1 MAAEAITAAE
11 EVTGSD
17 MAYRLAVFDMDGTI
31 LNTIDDLTDATNH
44 ALEACGYKAHTVDE
58 VRFFVGNGIAKLIE
72 RATPAGTSEEERE
85 KVRAAFMDYY
95 SVHSA
100 DRTGP
105 YAGITEL
112 LQGLRAAGVRTAV
125 VSNKPD
131 VAVRDLVV
139 KYFDGL
145 FDAAVGD
152 MEGQRTKPA
161 PDMCMKVFKKL
172 GMGPEGAVYIGDS
185 DTDIQTARNAGLG
198 EILVSW
204 GFRGREFLKEHGAKC
219 ICDTTDEV
227 YDIIVGKSN
236 RLPYGDENS

>member
-1 MAAEAITAAE
+1 MA
-11 EVTGSD
+11 SK
-17 MAYRLAVFDMDGTI
+17 YLLAVFDMDGTI

-44 ALEACGYKAHTVDE
+44 ALEACGYPVHTVDE
-58 VRFFVGNGIAKLIE
+58 VRFYVGNGIAKLIE
-72 RATPAGTSEEERE
+72 RATPAGTSDEMRE
-85 KVRAAFMDYY
+85 KVRAKFMDYY

-100 DRTGP
+100 DKTGP
-105 YAGITEL
+105 YDGIGEL
-112 LQGLRAAGVRTAV
+112 LKRLRAAGVKTAV

-161 PDMCMKVFKKL
+161 PDMCNKVFEKL
-172 GMGPEGAVYIGDS
+172 GMAPEDAVYIGDS
-185 DTDIQTARNAGLG
+185 DTDIQTARNAGTD

-204 GFRGREFLKEHGAKC
+204 GFRGRDFLEEHGAKC

-227 YDIIVGKSN
+227 YDIIVGN
-236 RLPYGDENS
+236 

>member
-1 MAAEAITAAE
+1 VVAAEVITAAE
-11 EVTGSD
+11 EVTDSD
-17 MAYRLAVFDMDGTI
+17 MGYKLAVFDMDGTI

-44 ALEACGYKAHTVDE
+44 ALEAFGFPTHTVDE

-72 RATPAGTSEEERE
+72 RATPQGTSPEMRE

-95 SVHSA
+95 IIHSA

-105 YAGITEL
+105 YDGITGL
-112 LQGLRAAGVRTAV
+112 LERLKAAGVKTAV

-161 PDMCMKVFKKL
+161 PDMCNKIFEKL
-172 GMGPEGAVYIGDS
+172 GTGPEDSVYIGDS
-185 DTDIQTARNAGLG
+185 DTDIQTARNSGTD

-204 GFRGREFLKEHGAKC
+204 GFRGRAFLEEHGAKR

-227 YDIIVGKSN
+227 YDSIVG
-236 RLPYGDENS
+236 

>member
-1 MAAEAITAAE
+1 MAEAAITVAAE
-11 EVTGSD
+11 VTDSD

-44 ALEACGYKAHTVDE
+44 ALAACGYPTHTVDE

-72 RATPAGTSEEERE
+72 RATPQGTSEEERA

-100 DRTGP
+100 DKTGP
-105 YAGITEL
+105 YDGIGEL
-112 LQGLRAAGVRTAV
+112 LQRLRAAGVKTAV

-152 MEGQRTKPA
+152 MVGQRTKPA
-161 PDMCMKVFKKL
+161 PDMCMKVFDKL
-172 GMGPEGAVYIGDS
+172 GIGPEDAVYIGDS
-185 DTDIQTARNAGLG
+185 DTDIQTARNAGTD

-204 GFRGREFLKEHGAKC
+204 GFRGRAFLEEHDAKC

-227 YDIIVGKSN
+227 YDIIVAK
-236 RLPYGDENS
+236 

>member
-1 MAAEAITAAE
+1 MA
-11 EVTGSD
+11 SK
-17 MAYRLAVFDMDGTI
+17 YLLAVFDMDGTI

-44 ALEACGYKAHTVDE
+44 ALKACGYPVHTVDE
-58 VRFFVGNGIAKLIE
+58 VRFYVGNGIAKLIE
-72 RATPAGTSEEERE
+72 RATPAGTSDEMR
-85 KVRAAFMDYY
+85 KRVRSEFMDYY

-100 DRTGP
+100 DKTGP
-105 YAGITEL
+105 YPGIGEL
-112 LQGLRAAGVRTAV
+112 LKALRAAGVKTAV

-139 KYFDGL
+139 RYFDGL

-161 PDMCMKVFKKL
+161 PDMCNKVFEKL
-172 GMGPEGAVYIGDS
+172 EIGPGDAVYIGDS
-185 DTDIQTARNAGLG
+185 DTDIQTARNSGTD

-204 GFRGREFLKEHGAKC
+204 GFRGRDFLEEHGAKC

-227 YDIIVGKSN
+227 YDIIVGK
-236 RLPYGDENS
+236 

>member
-1 MAAEAITAAE
+1 MA
-11 EVTGSD
+11 SK
-17 MAYRLAVFDMDGTI
+17 YQLAVFDMDGTI

-44 ALEACGYKAHTVDE
+44 ALKACGYPVHTVDE
-58 VRFFVGNGIAKLIE
+58 VRFYVGNGIAKLIE
-72 RATPAGTSEEERE
+72 RATPAGTSDEMRK
-85 KVRAAFMDYY
+85 KVRSEFMDYY

-100 DRTGP
+100 DKTGP
-105 YAGITEL
+105 YPGIEEL
-112 LQGLRAAGVRTAV
+112 LKALRAAGVKTAV

-139 KYFDGL
+139 RYFDGL

-161 PDMCMKVFKKL
+161 PDMCNKVFEKL
-172 GMGPEGAVYIGDS
+172 GIGPGESVYIGDS
-185 DTDIQTARNAGLG
+185 DTDMQTARNSGTD

-204 GFRGREFLKEHGAKC
+204 GFRGRGFLEEHGAKC

-227 YDIIVGKSN
+227 YDIIVGK
-236 RLPYGDENS
+236 